1 MTPQLDRSHRHALHR
16 RLGQVARAMLAAVFL
31 FSGLTKAF
39 WPAEAVAE
47 FSALGLF
54 APELLVVGVVLFQ
67 LTAGTMLLLGV
78 WVIPAAMALAGFT
91 ALATLVG
98 HPFWQ
103 GDTATVLRQT
113 TIALEHLG
121 LVGGLLALVVLHSM
135 ERQSHA
141 NPQH

>member
-1 MTPQLDRSHRHALHR
+1 
-16 RLGQVARAMLAAVFL
+16 MLAAVFL
-31 FSGLTKAF
+31 FSGVTKAL

-47 FSALGLF
+47 FSALGLL
-54 APELLVVGVVLFQ
+54 APEVLVVGVVLFQ
-67 LTAGTMLLLGV
+67 LATGTMLLLGV
-78 WVIPAAMALAGFT
+78 WVIPAALALAGFT

-135 ERQSHA
+135 ERQRHA
-141 NPQH
+141 NPQQ